1 MKILIIGGTQFV
13 GLAIAREAIRLGHD
27 VDIFHRSDTV
37 PVGTEH
43 ARHLKGDRNRDVRAL
58 QTGMW
63 DAVIDVCGYRPHE
76 INALADVFIDRI
88 EKYVFI
94 STCSVY
100 DALKMEPRSDES
112 APYVPLKNLYGL
124 DPIDCPI
131 NAMTYGALKVLC
143 EEAVR
148 LHYTN
153 HLILRPVYVL
163 GKDDHTKR
171 FNVWVERFMTD
182 ETVEVPTPTDA
193 PFQYVSADDLA
204 RFTLKSIQDDL
215 RGDFHLAAPSG
226 GMTFGA
232 MIDVITTTLQSQSEI
247 EWVDTEAALD
257 APPGTYPLW
266 QPEVHHMLTLNT
278 KKAESHGF
286 QSQPLQSIIE
296 EVRASLSS

>member
-13 GLAIAREAIRLGHD
+13 GLAIAREAIRLGHE

-37 PVGTEH
+37 PAGTES
-43 ARHLKGDRNRDVRAL
+43 AQHLKGDRNRDVSAL
-58 QTGMW
+58 QTGTW

-76 INALADVFIDRI
+76 INALADVFVDRVK
-88 EKYVFI
+88 KYVFI

-100 DALKMEPRSDES
+100 DALKIEAKSDES

-124 DPIDCPI
+124 DPIDCSI

-148 LHYTN
+148 LHYNN

-171 FNVWVERFMTD
+171 FNVWVERFMNNK
-182 ETVEVPTPTDA
+182 TVEVPLPTDA

-204 RFTLKSIQDDL
+204 RFTLKAVQDDL
-215 RGDFHLAAPSG
+215 TGDFHLAAPSG
-226 GMTFGA
+226 GMTFGE
-232 MIDVITTTLQSQSEI
+232 MIDELQTTLQSESSI
-247 EWVDTEAALD
+247 VWVDKEAALD
-257 APPGTYPLW
+257 APPGTYPFW
-266 QPEVHHMLTLNT
+266 QPEVHYLLTLNT
-278 KKAESHGF
+278 EKAQSHGF
-286 QSQPLQSIIE
+286 QSQPLRVITE
-296 EVRASLSS
+296 EVKASLLS